1 MNINII
7 ISEVS
12 DVFNGICLYLNSKD
26 EIEHF
31 YKLFILYGARE
42 KEDEE
47 RLWRAVT
54 R

>member
-7 ISEVS
+7 ISEVRE
-12 DVFNGICLYLNSKD
+12 VFNGICLYLNSKD
-26 EIEHF
+26 DNV
-31 YKLFILYGARE
+31 YVLYGARE